1 MASQGSSNWQ
11 QLVEDKRRRQQAS
24 IPPEWVLKSPPA
36 KDVLDV
42 RAFPDSKE
50 CGLLT
55 EREVMITNTTD
66 VDTLLGNLA
75 LGQWSS
81 VEVTTAFYKRAVI
94 AQQLVRSSFVPNRPL
109 NNLTSNA
116 PDKLPDRDICGEG
129 PRKGQRG

>member
-66 VDTLLGNLA
+66 VGYLLHKLA
-75 LGQWSS
+75 SAEWSA
-81 VEVTTAFYKRAVI
+81 VEVTIAFYKRAIV
-94 AQQLVRSSFVPNRPL
+94 AHQLVRAMPGQQ
-109 NNLTSNA
+109 NA
-116 PDKLPDRDICGEG
+116 EC
-129 PRKGQRG
+129 